1 MELYFLNPDFT
12 FASAPIDD
20 YVSLTWTD
28 RYQEAGEFSLTLSP
42 DLVKDAMSAA
52 YVYNSERGA
61 MEITGISYTAS
72 GRRSLTVT
80 GGGLLGLLRRRI
92 ITATGSHYDEIA
104 DDINARVT
112 AETEGS
118 RAFSLPIQIYKSGTS
133 SENVRAPYSVGQNL
147 YDWTVNLL
155 QTTDNGASISYDR
168 ANSRLVLLIY
178 QGKDRT
184 QSQTTNSRATFSQSY
199 GNIREI
205 EIRRS
210 ALDYRNVCVAYDGT
224 LKYTYTAIPS
234 GEDRREMTIS
244 VNSETGLDDI
254 WAQCRNALA
263 EAKKID
269 SVSGTA
275 DQSDMVYK
283 RDYDL
288 GDLCD
293 ITDDTTGISVQSR
306 ISEVTTVYEQ
316 GAERVFTSFG
326 EKSLNL
332 RQFIKRSAERGRV
345 TYVTIREEPEPD
357 EPADE

>member
-42 DLVKDAMSAA
+42 DLAQDAMSAA
-52 YVYNSERGA
+52 YVYNSERGI
-61 MEITGISYTAS
+61 MEITGVSYTAS

-80 GGGLLGLLRRRI
+80 GGGLLGLLRRRV
-92 ITATGSHYDEIA
+92 ITEAGSHYDEIA

-112 AETEGS
+112 AETAGN
-118 RAFSLPIQIYKSGTS
+118 RAFMLPLYIVKSGTS
-133 SENVRAPYSVGQNL
+133 SENVRAPYSFGQNL

-155 QTTDNGASISYDR
+155 QQTDNGADITYDR
-168 ANSRLVLLIY
+168 DNSRLILRVYL
-178 QGKDRT
+178 GKDRT
-184 QSQTTNSRATFSQSY
+184 QSQNVNSRAIFSQSY

-210 ALDYRNVCVAYDGT
+210 AIDYRNVCIAFNGS
-224 LKYTYTAIPS
+224 LKYTYTAIPA

-244 VNSETGLDDI
+244 VSDDTSLDDI
-254 WAQCRNALA
+254 WAECRSALA

-269 SVSGTA
+269 SVSGSA
-275 DQSDMVYK
+275 DQADMVYK
-283 RDYDL
+283 RDYDV

-306 ISEVTTVYEQ
+306 ISEVTTIYER
-316 GAERVFTSFG
+316 GAEQIFTSFG

-332 RQFIKRSAERGRV
+332 RQFIKRSTERGRV
-345 TYVTIREEPEPD
+345 TYVTIREEPQPD